1 MTKSGLQQLV
11 LAALLH
17 DIGKFTQRAE
27 GGKSSDQE
35 DMYCP
40 VGDKGYATHT
50 HVLYTDYF
58 IENELPLPPELEPH
72 RSKLARLAAAHHKP
86 AGDDGLELAIQG
98 GDRLSAGTDRI
109 SGEAEDGNYKKARLV
124 SIFDQINLRKEMNWD
139 EISEDKRHYHS
150 LRPIDDVE
158 AAFPVNR
165 DEAGKIDY
173 ATLYNQFQADLQEL
187 PLDFGVDH
195 YIASITSLLE
205 KYTWCIPSSTY
216 RTMPDI
222 PLYDH
227 STTTAALAQ
236 VLAVYKEET
245 GIAYGEKKSTEKKFL
260 LVGGDLSGIQ
270 KYIFG
275 IDKSHA
281 AGVAKMFRA
290 RSFYIQMITH
300 TVIIDLLKKLQL
312 HPVAKIMDAGGRFI
326 LLVPAAPR
334 IKAALHDFEYELQ
347 QWFYTQFYGVISLNF
362 SYQVELTEA
371 DLQQNKFGDGLD
383 RFNDHLEERKLH
395 KFDRLFAQRQ
405 SPVMAMESGDYSNN
419 GVCQLCQIQPASV
432 AAAQRYAQKNHDKEL
447 AICPA
452 CQSLIDD
459 IGTELPKKDYL
470 IFQKSEADTSPLPLF
485 GGLEMKFV
493 KLPENKNQKN
503 AVDIL
508 NLKQRGKFHYHAVA
522 GHLPTISDGDISHWN
537 HIGILNKKGDS
548 YYYKD
553 DLVEKEK
560 PKTFQLLAETACGIG
575 TKDQDKH
582 GKSLLGAFKADVD
595 NLGFIFSIGLG
606 HRISISRFASLSRM
620 ISHFFSNHL
629 VQRIKEKNS
638 KFRDI
643 YLVFAGGDDLFLL
656 GPWIQVIEFAEQI
669 GAEFRRYVADN
680 KDVTLSAGI
689 SVVKPL
695 LPMHTIADEADK
707 LLEESK
713 ERKNKRGDEVKNG
726 ITLFDVTTDWNKF
739 SVLLAQGDEYFDLL
753 EEGKVTTGL
762 IGRLLKYSRMYQNF
776 NQGDIRS
783 GIYLSHMEYD
793 FHRNL
798 KFKDDNERDNF
809 TAVKHKDNLEH
820 IAQPVTYAL
829 YRWRSDH

>member
-1 MTKSGLQQLV
+1 MTKNGRQQLV

-17 DIGKFTQRAE
+17 DIGKFTQRA
-27 GGKSSDQE
+27 GGKKSSNQE

-40 VGDKGYATHT
+40 VGDKGYATHK
-50 HVLYTDYF
+50 HVLYTDHF
-58 IENELPLPPELEPH
+58 IENELRLPPELEPH

-86 AGDDGLELAIQG
+86 AADDLLELAIQG
-98 GDRLSAGTDRI
+98 GDRLSAGADRI
-109 SGEAEDGNYKKARLV
+109 SGEAEDGDYKKARLV
-124 SIFDQINLRKEMNWD
+124 SIFDQIDLHKDMSWEK
-139 EISEDKRHYHS
+139 ISEEKRHYYS
-150 LRPIDDVE
+150 LCPIDDLE

-173 ATLYNQFQADLQEL
+173 ATLYRQFYADLQHL
-187 PLDFGVDH
+187 PLDFGVDY

-236 VLAVYKEET
+236 ALAVYQEET
-245 GIAYGEKKSTEKKFL
+245 NIAYGEKKESEKKFL

-275 IDKSHA
+275 IDKSQA
-281 AGVAKMFRA
+281 SGVAKMFRA

-300 TVIIDLLKKLQL
+300 TVILDLLKKLEL

-326 LLVPAAPR
+326 LLVPATPR
-334 IKAALHDFEYELQ
+334 IKEALHDFEYELQ
-347 QWFYTQFYGVISLNF
+347 QWFYTQFNGVVSLNF
-362 SYQVELTEA
+362 SCQVEMTEA
-371 DLQQNKFGDGLD
+371 DLQQNKFRDGLD

-395 KFDRLFAQRQ
+395 KFDRLFAQGQ
-405 SPVMAMESGDYSNN
+405 SPVMASGDYSHN

-432 AAAQRYAQKNHDKEL
+432 AAAQRYAQKNHDKDL

-470 IFQKSEADTSPLPLF
+470 IFQKSGTDTSPLPLF
-485 GGLEMKFV
+485 GGLQMEFV
-493 KLPENKNQKN
+493 KLPEAKNHKN

-508 NLKQRGKFHYHAVA
+508 NLKQRGQFHYHAVA

-537 HIGILNKKGDS
+537 HIGILNKRGTD

-553 DLVEKEK
+553 DLVAKDK
-560 PKTFQLLAETACGIG
+560 PKTFQLLAETACRIG
-575 TKDQDKH
+575 KTDEQKH
-582 GKSLLGAFKADVD
+582 GKSLLGALKADVD
-595 NLGFIFSIGLG
+595 NLGFIFSTGLG

-638 KFRDI
+638 KFQDI

-656 GPWIQVIEFAEQI
+656 GPWTQVIEFAEQI
-669 GAEFRRYVADN
+669 GTEFRRYVAEN
-680 KDVTLSAGI
+680 SDVTLSAGI

-695 LPMHTIADEADK
+695 LPMHTIAAAAEE

-713 ERKNKRGDEVKNG
+713 GYKNKTDGTEKNA
-726 ITLFDVTTDWNKF
+726 ITLFDVTSNWNKF
-739 SVLLAQGDEYFDLL
+739 SALLAQGCEYFDLL
-753 EEGKVTTGL
+753 EKEKVTTGL
-762 IGRLLKYSRMYQNF
+762 IGRLLEYGKMYDKFKNK
-776 NQGDIRS
+776 GDIRS

-798 KFKDDNERDNF
+798 KFKEGAERDNF
-809 TAVKHKDNLEH
+809 TAVKHEDNLKY